1 MEIKSL
7 EALTLRN
14 SNNEEIQLHKTT
26 QITVLHKSQTRGDG
40 SCPHCLFTLM
50 GSDHTVGSP

>member
-7 EALTLRN
+7 EVLTLRN

-26 QITVLHKSQTRGDG
+26 QIIVLHKSQTK
-40 SCPHCLFTLM
+40 
-50 GSDHTVGSP
+50 